1 MSYYQGVDLKKP
13 SGGKKRRFRDKRK
26 FELGSPPTA
35 TKLDVAEEKAIDRVY
50 GGNHKIRLKKATYIT
65 VSIPKEGR
73 SVKTRIL
80 EVVETPD
87 NPQNARFNLISKGTI
102 VRTELGLVKVTS
114 RPGQN
119 GSLSGVII
127 KTKE

>member
-1 MSYYQGVDLKKP
+1 MSYYQGADLKKP

-26 FELGSPPTA
+26 FELGSPPTN
-35 TKLDVAEEKAIDRVY
+35 TKLDVVEERIVDRVR
-50 GGNHKIRLKKATYIT
+50 GGNLKVRLKKVSHIV
-65 VSIPKEGR
+65 VSIPDEGR

-87 NPQNARFNLISKGTI
+87 NPQNARFNLITKGTI

-114 RPGQN
+114 RPGQC
-119 GSLSGVII
+119 GTL
-127 KTKE
+127 